1 MTLEKTIRYNRKV
14 KEDLT
19 EVYTIAHRS
28 EDSLFKDVSFPQI
41 DTVLV
46 KSEWKSHLFKWN
58 QQADSKTYKDWEIQ

>member
-46 KSEWKSHLFKWN
+46 KSE
-58 QQADSKTYKDWEIQ
+58 